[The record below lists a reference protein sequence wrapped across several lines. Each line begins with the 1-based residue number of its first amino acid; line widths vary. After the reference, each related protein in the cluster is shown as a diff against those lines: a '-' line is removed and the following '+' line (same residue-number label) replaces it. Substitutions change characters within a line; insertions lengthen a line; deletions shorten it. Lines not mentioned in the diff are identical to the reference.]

1 LGVVTIH
8 EHLGK
13 TYLNKQGNTLT
24 VVGYVKND
32 TGRGYKL
39 TVTCS
44 KCSEDKEL
52 FPDPFPI
59 LYSKLKAGRSP
70 CGCTRII
77 YTEDQIKILAKRKAK
92 ELGHTFLGFTDEFV
106 SNRVTDLIIKCPH
119 EIKEI
124 NCHLYLNY
132 SKHGCN
138 SCASERVSESY
149 ISKYEYPSCVEEVRS
164 TEVKDY
170 GSRYH
175 EYKCSVCSYDWYVVN
190 GFCDGWFSFK
200 PCRLSKGIFTCRC
213 NLNYFPKDSDR
224 YNLGRAIKSRLP
236 HKNIKV
242 LDFKGDRILFECSY
256 HGKGDQNSSSC
267 FEGRLPKCCV
277 KNSWGYYED
286 RKYDTD
292 YLYFV
297 SMEDMENNKYI
308 KIGRSFNLMTRI
320 QDLEDGYFVDL
331 LYLLESPHKDI
342 YKYEKFF
349 HKVFRKYRE
358 QPPTYFKGETEVFN
372 YTVLGDKD
380 FKLLVSDF
388 IEGY

>member
-1 LGVVTIH
+1 MTAH
-8 EHLGK
+8 KHLGK

-52 FPDPFPI
+52 FPAPFHI
-59 LYSKLKAGRSP
+59 LYSKLKSGRSP

-77 YTEDQIKILAKRKAK
+77 YTENQIRILAKRKAK
-92 ELGHTFLGFTDEFV
+92 ELGHTFLGFTDKFV
-106 SNRVTDLIIKCPH
+106 SNKVTDLIIKCPH
-119 EIKEI
+119 ETRVI

-138 SCASERVSESY
+138 SCASKRVSDSY
-149 ISKYEYPSCVEEVRS
+149 TSMYEYPSCVQEVRS
-164 TEVKDY
+164 TEIKDY

-175 EYKCSVCSYDWYVVN
+175 EYKCSVCSYDWYVIN

-200 PCRLSKGIFTCRC
+200 PYKLSKGIFTCRC

-224 YNLGRAIKSRLP
+224 YNLGRAIKSHLP

-242 LDFKGDRILFECSY
+242 LEFKSDKVLFECSH
-256 HGKGDQNSSSC
+256 HGKGVQNSPSC

-277 KNSWGYYED
+277 NNSWGYYEN
-286 RKYDTD
+286 RKDDID

-297 SMEDMENNKYI
+297 SMEDMENNRYI
-308 KIGRSFNLMTRI
+308 KIGRSFNLMSRI

-342 YKYEKFF
+342 CKYEKFF
-349 HKVFRKYRE
+349 HKVFHKYRE
-358 QPPTYFKGETEVFN
+358 QPLTYFKGETEVFN
-372 YTVLGDKD
+372 YTLLEDKD